1 MAPTDLDLMVA
12 VRTAPVGLII
22 RTDACP
28 VHSRPT
34 PPMDPVPW
42 SLAITSS
49 ERPGSIPE
57 PVAERVDDIPLI
69 LWWLQRMR
77 IDAIIDQFLPEPHG
91 NRQGLSYGQ
100 LAVVFLTYIL
110 TQCDHRMCSVED
122 WARHRLRTLRQA
134 TGWEIGEKDCT
145 DDRLEDLLSAL
156 GNEEGRP
163 WEPIEQELGQY
174 LIRAYRL
181 PTDVARCDTSSFSV
195 YHQVGEQREQQSL
208 FRFGH
213 SKDHRPDLRQ
223 YLLMLSTLD
232 PAGIPLVTVTLPGNT
247 ADDTVYVPAWRR
259 MKEVIG
265 RPDFLFVADCKAA
278 SYRTR
283 ATLAK
288 EGGFYLFPLPMT
300 GHVPQILRS
309 WVLNPPVPI
318 QPIYLPGQPE
328 GEAAAAQGFEMTLG
342 VFWTEGSPEQTI
354 RWHER
359 WLALQSAAWRE
370 HQLRGLYRQLE
381 QAEQALSRLGERPGP
396 DPGKLEQQA
405 QAVLKQYKV
414 EGLLKVEVTERV
426 WVEERYVGPGR
437 PGPNRPTHLIE
448 HRKLEL
454 SVERQPAAIEEA
466 EALAGWRLYVTDAPA
481 EKLSLAQAAAYY
493 REQWQPERGFH
504 RLKRG
509 LLSALPVYLQD
520 EERISG
526 LMFLLTLALRFFT
539 LMEFVVRRQLAET
552 GEKLSGLYDGNPR
565 RATARPTAELLLAA
579 FRGITLHGS
588 PDGQKLVYHMDAL
601 SPLQRRILELM
612 GVPESIYTDLAPARG
627 G

>member
-1 MAPTDLDLMVA
+1 MGPA
-12 VRTAPVGLII
+12 
-22 RTDACP
+22 
-28 VHSRPT
+28 
-34 PPMDPVPW
+34 PW
-42 SLAITSS
+42 SLAVTGSR
-49 ERPGSIPE
+49 RPDSVPE

-69 LWWLQRMR
+69 LWWLQQMR

-91 NRQGLSYGQ
+91 NRRGLSYGQ
-100 LAVVFLTYIL
+100 LTVVFLTYIL

-122 WARHRLRTLRQA
+122 WAHHRLRTLRQA

-163 WEPIEQELGQY
+163 WEPIEQELGQH

-195 YHQVGEQREQQSL
+195 YHQIGEQKELQSL
-208 FRFGH
+208 LRLGH

-232 PAGIPLVTVTLPGNT
+232 PAGIPLVTATLPGNT

-259 MKEVIG
+259 LKEVIG

-278 SYRTR
+278 SYQTR

-309 WVLNPPVPI
+309 WVLNPSVPI
-318 QPIYLPGQPE
+318 EPIYLSGQSE
-328 GEAAAAQGFEMTLG
+328 GEAAVAQGFEMTLG
-342 VFWTEGSPEQTI
+342 IFWTQESPEQTI

-359 WLALQSAAWRE
+359 WLAIQSAVWRE
-370 HQLRGLYRQLE
+370 QQLRGLYRRLE
-381 QAEQALSRLGERPGP
+381 QAEQALGRLGEKPGNN
-396 DPGKLEQQA
+396 PGKLEQQA
-405 QAVLKQYKV
+405 QAVLKHYKV
-414 EGLLKVEVTERV
+414 ESLLKVEVGERV
-426 WVEERYVGPGR
+426 WVEKCYIGPGR
-437 PGPNRPTHLIE
+437 PGPNRPTRLVE
-448 HRKLEL
+448 HRRLEL
-454 SVERQPAAIEEA
+454 SVERRQAAIEEA
-466 EALAGWRLYVTDAPA
+466 ETLAGWRLYVTDAPA
-481 EKLSLAQAAAYY
+481 ERLSLSQAVAYY

-509 LLSALPVYLQD
+509 SLSALPVYLQD

-539 LMEFVVRRQLAET
+539 LMEFVVRRKLAET

-588 PDGQKLVYHMDAL
+588 PDGEKLVYHVDTL

-612 GVPESIYTDLAPARG
+612 GVPESIALTSPLRG
-627 G
+627 EDNWIIRFQNERTVRS